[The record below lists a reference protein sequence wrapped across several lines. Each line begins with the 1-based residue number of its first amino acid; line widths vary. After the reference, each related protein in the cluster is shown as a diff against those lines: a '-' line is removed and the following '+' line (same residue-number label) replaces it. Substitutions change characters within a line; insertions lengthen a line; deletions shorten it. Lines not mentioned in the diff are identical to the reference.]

1 MSKRQNKEQERARYA
16 WDCVDKASRKSE
28 DFRKRYG
35 TLARNMAALIQVNG
49 LGQTLAFVYSKAKL
63 AEKPDKRSDKDHAN
77 EQIFYDLSK
86 WVKKSLV
93 KEEQKEDLLQIIT
106 RESSAFYQRAT
117 VEAMGLIIWLRRFAE
132 GVLPTEEE

>member
-1 MSKRQNKEQERARYA
+1 
-16 WDCVDKASRKSE
+16 
-28 DFRKRYG
+28 
-35 TLARNMAALIQVNG
+35 
-49 LGQTLAFVYSKAKL
+49 
-63 AEKPDKRSDKDHAN
+63 
-77 EQIFYDLSK
+77 LSK